1 MMPGPTGSLRIED
14 FAPRHM
20 AGLEQVLGAEGL
32 LDPETPFGKFWRAT
46 LDRPL
51 ARATDFVVGVDED
64 GEPLGAALLFRR
76 LVGRPAGRTSLIWVP
91 TAQRRQG
98 IGSRLKREMDARLHN
113 HGLSMHYALL
123 YHQSEEAQGFL
134 AANGFTLYGNDLII
148 TWNGGIYPKEPVEGL
163 RCDIYRGGDRAMNQ
177 KIAEFQNRAF
187 VREPMVPI
195 LTAEIVESILTEEG
209 SWMMI
214 ATEEATGA
222 IAGICECTDTPI
234 FPSIS
239 IGRRYWASG
248 LAEWI
253 GGQCLDIYV
262 AAGIERPWTIAR
274 KSNHASINFLARMNW
289 HPDAESWAYCAAVP
303 SAADYPLD
311 R

>member
-1 MMPGPTGSLRIED
+1 MMSDPSDTLMIED
-14 FAPRHM
+14 FATRHIS
-20 AGLEQVLGAEGL
+20 GLEQALGAEGL

-46 LDRPL
+46 LDQPR
-51 ARATDFVVGVDED
+51 ARMTDFVVAVDAD
-64 GEPLGAALLFRR
+64 GAPQGAALLFRR

-91 TAQRRQG
+91 VAQRRQG
-98 IGSRLKREMDARLHN
+98 IGSRLKREMDKRLRG
-113 HGLSMHYALL
+113 HGLTMHYGML
-123 YHQSEEAQGFL
+123 YQHSEEAEGFL
-134 AANGFTLYGNDLII
+134 AANGFTLCSNDLII
-148 TWNGGIYPKEPVEGL
+148 GWNGETYPKEPVAGL
-163 RCDIYRGGDRAMNQ
+163 RCAIYRGGNEAMNQ
-177 KIAEFQNRAF
+177 KIADFQNRAF
-187 VREPMVPI
+187 IREPLVPL
-195 LTAEIVESILTEEG
+195 LTAEIIESILTEEG

-214 ATEEATGA
+214 ATEEATGE

-262 AAGIERPWTIAR
+262 AAGIERPWTIVR

-289 HPDAESWAYCAAVP
+289 HPDAESWAYRAAVP
-303 SAADYPLD
+303 
-311 R
+311 